1 MAEKKKL
8 KKYRMAVG
16 ICGPTVLYT
25 NIIRAYSSEE
35 AARFYLDEN
44 NDSGKEITDEMVSE
58 IANKMHEIEES
69 KALDVYYDACGKQLE
84 IGCTVLF
91 VSKTVIMK
99 GTIIKLTNR
108 SVKITYDDG
117 DCTISIG
124 KDDYKEIEGKKEPYF
139 AKIIKVTEDMTLD
152 ADLYVGAF
160 AAYLK
165 ISFGTCSGFGF
176 GTVIRMTPSYVY
188 IDTGNGEVVRKSTDK
203 VRWLR

>member
-1 MAEKKKL
+1 MF
-8 KKYRMAVG
+8 
-16 ICGPTVLYT
+16 
-25 NIIRAYSSEE
+25 N
-35 AARFYLDEN
+35 LDKFISDCVTFRPISMFSADIE
-44 NDSGKEITDEMVSE
+44 
-58 IANKMHEIEES
+58 ANKETLS
-69 KALDVYYDACGKQLE
+69 
-84 IGCTVLF
+84 
-91 VSKTVIMK
+91 
-99 GTIIKLTNR
+99 
-108 SVKITYDDG
+108 
-117 DCTISIG
+117 
-124 KDDYKEIEGKKEPYF
+124 KEIEGKKEPYF

>member
-16 ICGPTVLYT
+16 VCGPTVLYT

-58 IANKMHEIEES
+58 IANKMHEIEET
-69 KALDVYYDACGKQLE
+69 KALDVYYDACGKHLE
-84 IGCTVLF
+84 IGCMVLF
-91 VSKTVIMK
+91 IGKMVIVK

-108 SVKITYDDG
+108 SVKITSNDG

-124 KDDYKEIEGKKEPYF
+124 KDDYKEIEGKKEPCF
-139 AKIIKVTEDMTLD
+139 ARIIRITDDMTLD
-152 ADLYVGAF
+152 ADLDVGAF
-160 AAYLK
+160 VTYLK
-165 ISFGTCSGFGF
+165 IRFGTCSGFGF
-176 GTVIRMTPSYVY
+176 GTVVRITPSYVY
-188 IDTGNGEVVRKSTDK
+188 IDTGNGEKVQKSADK
-203 VRWLR
+203 VQRLR